1 MSEELD
7 EYELSSINGGLHV
20 LFSNTRKWQKEDLTK
35 IIGLLSRKIDLMG
48 TTHYDISTLCQ
59 NVMRIERCRSFCVT
73 FGLSLNVKKQEQ
85 QQTCDRVAN
94 VIRNNTQLLQHMQ
107 ELIGML
113 NYFEQT
119 YGFPTIVSTKSES
132 LKDYLDEVKRHCMI
146 VRGDLTTQ
154 LVKQEGLSIG
164 EAIRH
169 QKVKEFEKHEEALT
183 DVISEVYHGIYMI
196 NMHDAAIAI
205 IERYVKYLDQ
215 IIHVLNFQPFFG
227 DDTFTDLDKCV
238 LTPGCKMFN
247 ISREKEKEMTPID
260 ILTYLKMKA
269 ERLLRLQQNMVI
281 NWEQQQ
287 KQAWMNAS
295 IHKNESTKKRARA
308 LLTDTSIP
316 ITEKDRLEML
326 ARSGSMNLLLNHFV
340 QPSSSSQYVYPGDQ
354 AKLTDMISSRVS
366 SKRPRYSGGNGS
378 RKTKRRHRHKRS
390 RRK

>member
-132 LKDYLDEVKRHCMI
+132 LKDYLDEVKRNCMI

-164 EAIRH
+164 E
-169 QKVKEFEKHEEALT
+169 KEFEKHEEALT

-247 ISREKEKEMTPID
+247 ISRGMSPIE
-260 ILTYLKMKA
+260 ILTHLKMKA

-281 NWEQQQ
+281 NWEQRQ

-295 IHKNESTKKRARA
+295 IHKNESTKNRARA

-326 ARSGSMNLLLNHFV
+326 ARSGSMKLLLNHFV

-354 AKLTDMISSRVS
+354 AKLTDVISRRVS

-378 RKTKRRHRHKRS
+378 RKTKRRHKRS